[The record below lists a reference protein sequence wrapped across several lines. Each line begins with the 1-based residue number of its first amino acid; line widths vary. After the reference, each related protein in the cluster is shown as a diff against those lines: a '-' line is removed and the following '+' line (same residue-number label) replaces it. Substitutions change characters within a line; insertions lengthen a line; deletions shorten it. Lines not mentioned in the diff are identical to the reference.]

1 MKDVIR
7 VRHRNN
13 EKGKGMAGLP
23 AIFMTLTITL
33 IILTL
38 GGRSAFGQCDGLC
51 LYERNNAPQTKI
63 SAVDPRYQE
72 SDTAYL
78 GTNETTGANRDRSVS
93 DVQGGSNE
101 KHSGMIAG
109 DRISISNSFSDD
121 VALNEMD
128 WIAQSGENFGGSFYA
143 ADDPESNSGTHTSN
157 PKNWELTLTSYAW
170 LTSLNGDITIRRFTV
185 DVDESFSD
193 LFENLNIAAMF
204 NGEVLYKGKFG
215 VFVDTVY
222 AYLSDDDNIGLEPLD
237 IPLDLDL
244 EVKFKLFILGFG
256 VFYRVGTWDIGSQY
270 NDFVQKAKPT
280 VTLDLVAGGRYWH
293 MKSEVDIHETF
304 GILPS
309 EIDRSKDWFDFIVG
323 GRTRL
328 TFYKK
333 LIFEVRGDVGGFGLD
348 FSSDISW
355 NIVALIAYEL
365 PWYRITPV
373 IGYRALYNDYSDG
386 SGDNRF
392 AYKAWLYGP
401 VVGVAFRF

>member
-1 MKDVIR
+1 
-7 VRHRNN
+7 
-13 EKGKGMAGLP
+13 
-23 AIFMTLTITL
+23 
-33 IILTL
+33 
-38 GGRSAFGQCDGLC
+38 
-51 LYERNNAPQTKI
+51 
-63 SAVDPRYQE
+63 
-72 SDTAYL
+72 
-78 GTNETTGANRDRSVS
+78 
-93 DVQGGSNE
+93 
-101 KHSGMIAG
+101 
-109 DRISISNSFSDD
+109 
-121 VALNEMD
+121 
-128 WIAQSGENFGGSFYA
+128 
-143 ADDPESNSGTHTSN
+143 
-157 PKNWELTLTSYAW
+157 
-170 LTSLNGDITIRRFTV
+170 
-185 DVDESFSD
+185 
-193 LFENLNIAAMF
+193 
-204 NGEVLYKGKFG
+204 
-215 VFVDTVY
+215 
-222 AYLSDDDNIGLEPLD
+222 
-237 IPLDLDL
+237 
-244 EVKFKLFILGFG
+244 
-256 VFYRVGTWDIGSQY
+256 
-270 NDFVQKAKPT
+270 
-280 VTLDLVAGGRYWH
+280 